1 MLDTETE
8 ALHRISLYKLA
19 ATENIHNYMLYVYIC
34 RREYLQT
41 TAVTSHI
48 DIQQYLHNYMLYVY
62 ICRREYLQ
70 TTAVTS
76 HIDIQ
81 QYLQQQQ
88 TYIYFVAITT
98 TRTACS
104 HTIRQKSP

>member
-19 ATENIHNYMLYVYIC
+19 VTENI
-34 RREYLQT
+34 
-41 TAVTSHI
+41 
-48 DIQQYLHNYMLYVY
+48 HNYMLYVY